1 MESSELLVPNPLL
14 YDDNLEK
21 YIWISDLD
29 EDHRNAQYL
38 FGYLMRKNIYING
51 FVTNSS
57 DKAELKMYNKKVY
70 NLDSLQQE
78 NTVVFYDIW
87 FRDIWKAYKD
97 RGQRA
102 RIINPDLDQ
111 ENIVIWGSGITG
123 AKVFRLLAEAG
134 IKVHFFVDSDKSLV
148 GTVKCGIPVCS
159 PDVLEENSTIIEAM
173 EKWQQLDEEI
183 SARHLKRFHFSL
195 STIWDQ
201 ISCNIDGIEKSV
213 FNLSYFWTCNRFE
226 GKRIYVYGFG
236 DVEKSFANCLNLL
249 DYEFGGF
256 LVDNRKEIENDD
268 CQIRNVEEIVYE
280 HNYFVWIYDRHK
292 NQKLRELGLR
302 YYIDYECAVREY
314 GIATDAKCCLDVNL
328 GQSYLTESKYPG
340 IIVYGT
346 ENHSDY
352 KIAVLGGSTTDGAA
366 FPFQSWSRILY
377 EKLVYTWGGGVCL
390 QWRSKRIFI
399 RTGTD

>member
-280 HNYFVWIYDRHK
+280 HNY
-292 NQKLRELGLR
+292 
-302 YYIDYECAVREY
+302 
-314 GIATDAKCCLDVNL
+314 
-328 GQSYLTESKYPG
+328 SYFAY
-340 IIVYGT
+340 
-346 ENHSDY
+346 
-352 KIAVLGGSTTDGAA
+352 
-366 FPFQSWSRILY
+366 
-377 EKLVYTWGGGVCL
+377 
-390 QWRSKRIFI
+390 
-399 RTGTD
+399 